1 MLGRKR
7 GARTTV
13 AETAGTVTEAV
24 ADATDAVVAYVDP
37 VAKDEKLRQRLVA
50 ALLAGVAARQQIRTQ
65 TGLAG
70 LLRRLGADPVLRAQ
84 LMELGTQLQA
94 AQRRAKKARSRKVR
108 NAVLFASGLGMV

>member
-37 VAKDEKLRQRLVA
+37 VAKDEKLRQRLTA
-50 ALLAGVAARQQIRTQ
+50 ALLAGTAARQQIRRQ
-65 TGLAG
+65 TGLTG
-70 LLRRLGADPVLRAQ
+70 LLRGPAARPGVRGAVVGGGGPPEGGRERAEKGRGRQ
-84 LMELGTQLQA
+84 G
-94 AQRRAKKARSRKVR
+94 R
-108 NAVLFASGLGMV
+108 NAGPFVER